1 MFFKIGVVK
10 NFANFTGKPL
20 PLNFLVIKMK
30 VLNPATLFIKVLKH
44 RLVPVKL
51 VFVLYLFQQTKTCL
65 KSAIKTLEISEKI
78 TQKRTYSGK

>member
-10 NFANFTGKPL
+10 NFANFAGKPL

-51 VFVLYLFQQTKTCL
+51 VKFLRHLTLNRFPVLF
-65 KSAIKTLEISEKI
+65 
-78 TQKRTYSGK
+78 